1 MKEKRLVPPR
11 PDINMKYY
19 AHVQNFV
26 ESSVDD
32 QLKKV
37 FDDFEELDP
46 DIYENRTVQG
56 WSFV

>member
-1 MKEKRLVPPR
+1 
-11 PDINMKYY
+11 MKYY

-26 ESSVDD
+26 EANVDE